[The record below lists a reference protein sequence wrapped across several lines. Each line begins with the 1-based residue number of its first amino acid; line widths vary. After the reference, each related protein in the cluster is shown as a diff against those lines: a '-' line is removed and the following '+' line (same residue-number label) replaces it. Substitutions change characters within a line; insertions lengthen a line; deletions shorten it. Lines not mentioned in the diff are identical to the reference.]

1 MDLHETENN
10 LQAIFAHHPFWQGR
24 FWWDVVANRAYL
36 DERQPL
42 DIHYVRNEVSPWLGA
57 TMRMPIRHSTRVLEV
72 MRSWAQRQPR
82 DPIQEWLATLPDRDD
97 ADLKR
102 NLLNTFLHKYGGAED
117 TPYTRFVSRVLI
129 ASLVQRAMVPGVQYR
144 YVVVLEGE
152 ENVGKTR
159 LLRLLGDRWHQEFP
173 KSVEGKEAYM
183 QLQGYWLVE
192 LGELDALKPAQ
203 ESRIKMFISQQM
215 DVWVPKYENDVLER
229 PRRAILVGTTNER
242 EYLKGEH
249 GNTRYLPV
257 WLDGPIQHAAL
268 AAVRDRLFTQAKHFL
283 ADHPDDWWAIP
294 EEVETEVL
302 RQREARR
309 EPSVFED
316 ALRPFL
322 LGRKR
327 CTVAEAFEDALHIPQ
342 AQWNKRLEMEVTK
355 AFKGLGWHRHVE
367 WDSATKK
374 TSRFWADVPQQKKE
388 VPF

>member
-1 MDLHETENN
+1 M
-10 LQAIFAHHPFWQGR
+10 AH
-24 FWWDVVANRAYL
+24 RAYL
-36 DERQPL
+36 DDRQPL

-57 TMRMPIRHSTRVLEV
+57 ELRMPIRHSSRVLEV

-82 DPIQEWLATLPDRDD
+82 DPLQEWLATLPAQDG

-102 NLLNTFLHKYGGAED
+102 SLLNTWLHTYAGAED

-129 ASLVQRAMVPGVQYR
+129 ASLVQRALVPGVQYR

-152 ENVGKTR
+152 ENVGKTK

-283 ADHPDDWWAIP
+283 ADHPEDWWAIP
-294 EEVETEVL
+294 KDVEPEVIRE
-302 RQREARR
+302 REARK

-322 LGRKR
+322 LKRKQ
-327 CTVAEAFEDALHIPQ
+327 CTVAEAFEEALHIPQ
-342 AQWNKRLEMEVTK
+342 DRWSKRLEMEVTK
-355 AFKGLGWHRHVE
+355 AFKDLGWSRHIE
-367 WDSATKK
+367 RDATTKK
-374 TSRFWADVPQQKKE
+374 VRRFWADTPQEKKE